1 MKKIDLHI
9 HSNLSDGDLSVEEII
24 KLAKLNA
31 CSTVSITD
39 HDKILEIK
47 NENNDINVIR
57 GVELNSTI
65 CGMHILGYGM
75 FESEKLKNKLNKLI
89 IENEFVCL
97 EVIKLL
103 QNDGFDI
110 DREQI
115 YKYYKSLSLPCDVID
130 KKKIV
135 RYLMHKKY
143 TSTVIE
149 TYNTLIGRGQKYYV
163 PINKFTPEECINYIH
178 ESGGIAV
185 LAHPNTVCSNEKELY
200 KIVKNLVNYGLDG
213 IEIING
219 KKNDSTS
226 FNYNKIA
233 NNFELVETV
242 GSDFHYPNGQKIGI
256 SIDDDI
262 VDKFNEKINDVKKLV
277 RLKKNMIY

>member
-9 HSNLSDGDLSVEEII
+9 HSNLSDGVLSVEEII
-24 KLAKLNA
+24 ELAKINN
-31 CSTVSITD
+31 CSTISITD
-39 HDKILEIK
+39 HDKVLEIK
-47 NENNDINVIR
+47 NKYNDINIIK
-57 GVELNSTI
+57 GIELNSTI
-65 CGMHILGYGM
+65 SGMHILGYGM
-75 FESEKLKNKLNKLI
+75 FEPKKLKDKLNEMI

-110 DREQI
+110 DREKI
-115 YKYYKSLSLPCDVID
+115 CKYYKSLSLPCEVID

-135 RYLMHKKY
+135 RYLINKKY

-163 PINKFTPEECINYIH
+163 PIKKFTPEDCINYIH

-185 LAHPNTVCSNEKELY
+185 LAHPSTVCSNEEELY
-200 KIVKNLVNYGLDG
+200 KTVKNLANCGLDG
-213 IEIING
+213 IEIINN
-219 KKNDSTS
+219 KKNGLTN
-226 FNYNKIA
+226 FNYKKLINQ
-233 NNFELVETV
+233 FELVETV
-242 GSDFHYPNGQKIGI
+242 GSDFHYPSVWNIGI

-262 VDKFNEKINDVKKLV
+262 VDKFNEKINDIKKLV
-277 RLKKNMIY
+277 RSKKI